1 MIGSIIIFMCG
12 VLCGAALM
20 CLLQVERTV
29 RREKEEREE
38 ETQGHS

>member
-1 MIGSIIIFMCG
+1 MIASIFIFMCG

-20 CLLQVERTV
+20 CLLQVRRTV
-29 RREKEEREE
+29 RREGEEHEE